1 MCRLLRKY
9 KLSFS
14 FKAATLH
21 LGAWINASQNSVWDI
36 KPGNSI
42 MVEWSLKYV
51 TSKFV
56 LCFILV
62 NTKDISYLCK
72 KSK

>member
-1 MCRLLRKY
+1 MCRPLRKY
-9 KLSFS
+9 KLPFS

-21 LGAWINASQNSVWDI
+21 LGAWINASQNSVWHI

-51 TSKFV
+51 TSKLV
-56 LCFILV
+56 LFYFSKYQRYFLLV
-62 NTKDISYLCK
+62 QKI
-72 KSK
+72 